1 MNDNLAIQ
9 DPLADKPVTIL
20 ITLEPDNPS
29 RDGRTAII
37 TVGVKGEPP
46 VFGCGAFED
55 VAGLI
60 NQAWL
65 AFGVRQQ
72 TTISVTQTETVAE
85 VKVAEEPSIEPDA
98 NAGATPSTTEVLRPS
113 RPQPQNLSLF

>member
-20 ITLEPDNPS
+20 ITLEPDSPS
-29 RDGRTAII
+29 RASRTASI
-37 TVGVKGEPP
+37 TVGAKGEPP
-46 VFGCGAFED
+46 VFGRGAFED
-55 VAGLI
+55 VVGLI

-85 VKVAEEPSIEPDA
+85 VEVAEEPSVEPEA
-98 NAGATPSTTEVLRPS
+98 NAGATPSTTEVSRPS
-113 RPQPQNLSLF
+113 RPRPQNLSLF

>member
-20 ITLEPDNPS
+20 ITLEPDSHS
-29 RDGRTAII
+29 RAGRTAII

-46 VFGCGAFED
+46 VFGRGTFED
-55 VAGLI
+55 VVGLI

-72 TTISVTQTETVAE
+72 TTTSVIQTETE
-85 VKVAEEPSIEPDA
+85 AEELAIEPKA
-98 NAGATPSTTEVLRPS
+98 NASANPSTVEILRPA

>member
-20 ITLEPDNPS
+20 VTLEPDSPS
-29 RDGRTAII
+29 RASRTATI

-46 VFGCGAFED
+46 VFGRGAFED
-55 VAGLI
+55 VVGLI

-72 TTISVTQTETVAE
+72 TTISVTHTETVAE
-85 VKVAEEPSIEPDA
+85 VEVAEEPSIEPDA
-98 NAGATPSTTEVLRPS
+98 NAGATPSTTEVSQPPRP
-113 RPQPQNLSLF
+113 RPQNLSLF

>member
-20 ITLEPDNPS
+20 ITLEPDSAS
-29 RDGRTAII
+29 RAGRTATI

-46 VFGCGAFED
+46 VFGRGAFED
-55 VAGLI
+55 VVGLI

-85 VKVAEEPSIEPDA
+85 VEMTEEPSIEPEA
-98 NAGATPSTTEVLRPS
+98 NAGATPSTTEVSQPS
-113 RPQPQNLSLF
+113 RPRPQNLSLF

>member
-20 ITLEPDNPS
+20 ITLEPDSPS
-29 RDGRTAII
+29 RAGRTATI
-37 TVGVKGEPP
+37 TVGVKGESPA
-46 VFGCGAFED
+46 FRRGAFED
-55 VAGLI
+55 VVGLI

-72 TTISVTQTETVAE
+72 TTTSVTQTETVAE
-85 VKVAEEPSIEPDA
+85 VAVAKEPSIEPEA
-98 NAGATPSTTEVLRPS
+98 NAGAMPSATEVSRPS
-113 RPQPQNLSLF
+113 RPRPQNLSLF